1 MKAISAIL
9 IISFL
14 ELIFSMDENYV
25 EITGDIIL
33 NFTCNDQI
41 YENNYLEFSIPIKT
55 EGFITTEI
63 FTLKLKNPNYVEAD
77 CSINGTDLSQSTQDK
92 INCKIDFIKFPYFID
107 THISI
112 ELPNTFEHFKIIN
125 WASFIKKNGTIELEN
140 ECLMFYNYTFI
151 LSKNYLFK
159 YDDDTNKIIF
169 AITGELEENSHL
181 LARESTT
188 FFSISPIFYVDDN
201 YYNESDCAISENK
214 GKLPGNYVM
223 VCYLNVKEKIQIFP
237 TITPVLYELN
247 YILINSSSKY
257 TMKACFTNYS
267 KFSGIVLIL
276 LYLII

>member
-1 MKAISAIL
+1 MKAISSIL
-9 IISFL
+9 LISFL
-14 ELIFSMDENYV
+14 EYIFSKDENEV

-33 NFTCNDQI
+33 NFTCDDDI
-41 YENNYLEFSIPIKT
+41 YENIYLDFSIPIKT
-55 EGFITTEI
+55 GGFITTEI
-63 FTLKLKNPNYVEAD
+63 FTLKLKNPKYVEAE
-77 CSINGTDLSQSTQDK
+77 CNINGTDLSQSTQEK

-107 THISI
+107 THKSI
-112 ELPNTFEHFKIIN
+112 ELPDTFGHFKIIN
-125 WASFIKKNGTIELEN
+125 WDEFIKKNGTIKLKN
-140 ECLMFYNYTFI
+140 ECVMPYNYEFI
-151 LSKNYLFK
+151 LSKNHLFK

-169 AITGELEENSHL
+169 AISGELEKNGHL
-181 LARESTT
+181 LPIDPTL

-201 YYNESDCAISENK
+201 YYDESDCAISVNK

-237 TITPVLYELN
+237 TITPELYVLN

-257 TMKACFTNYS
+257 TMKAGFTKYS